1 MNIFA
6 LMLKRFVWKTK
17 VCYPSVDNQAFVD
30 GH

>member
-17 VCYPSVDNQAFVD
+17 VCHPSVDNQL
-30 GH
+30 